1 MLSSTQKKLCGVA
14 AVALLCLAPSALAD
28 SNTLTMTGAG
38 NNVMQGVYVG
48 PYYATVNGVVNTPVI
63 CDDFA
68 DDSVIGHSWSF
79 TPNNFSTLG
88 SALWGNQTQ
97 NYESAAWLTL
107 QMLSLNSIPGNSTQV
122 GYLSYAI
129 WSLFDQ
135 AALGKLNTTQLAGVS
150 YWKSMIPSNLTT
162 SEFANFVILTP
173 KGCAPGTCP
182 GQEFFMLVPEGGSTA
197 IYLLV
202 AGLACFG
209 AIIFRPG
216 RQVRAA
222 VSRIA

>member
-1 MLSSTQKKLCGVA
+1 MISSTQKKWWSVA
-14 AVALLCLAPSALAD
+14 AVALLCLAPCALAD

-48 PYYATVNGVVNTPVI
+48 PYYATVNGVANTPVI

-68 DDSVIGHSWSF
+68 DDSVIGNSWSF
-79 TPNNFSTLG
+79 TANNFSTLG

-122 GYLSYAI
+122 GYISYAI
-129 WSLFDQ
+129 WQLFDK
-135 AALGKLNTTQLAGVS
+135 AALGKLNSTQLAGVN
-150 YWKSMIPSNLTT
+150 YWLGKIPSNLTT
-162 SEFANFVILTP
+162 SQFANFVILTP
-173 KGCAPGTCP
+173 KGCTPGTCP

-202 AGLACFG
+202 TGLACFG
-209 AIIFRPG
+209 AMMFRPG